1 MERKVRKGITIKE
14 IIILITCT
22 NFYNNNNSNN
32 YQLSILKAEI
42 IYKKSRIKLVKIDII
57 CFYNYN
63 LYYIFYNKF
72 LIYILNHKSCCYSC

>member
-57 CFYNYN
+57 CFYMKTIK
-63 LYYIFYNKF
+63 LKIFMR
-72 LIYILNHKSCCYSC
+72 ILLLF